1 VTLVV
6 KVSVGEEAFN
16 AIYKVVSV
24 IRADP
29 TKNKHT
35 ATVVENFGIAMRHFN
50 QSYFIDSIKRLGVS
64 ESTIKAVEKAT
75 GMAESIQAKMLTRAF
90 SRFSSEQLLHIANMA
105 EQRAPVQIDGEYY
118 LLVPLEQKSKQ
129 LSDKLIDQIR
139 NEAPQ
144 ADSVD
149 TLTALS
155 TEMLKSIIDFN
166 FIVPLKEMDAS
177 VYFIT
182 IVRWASKLWLAMN
195 AHEMRKLGNAL
206 TPEQLQIYADI
217 IEEEV
222 TNEDVY

>member
-1 VTLVV
+1 MTLVV